1 MKEVT
6 CKQTLEEVKS
16 YGSPVEASQTAE
28 EQVQRP
34 SCKCAES
41 REREEDNGV
50 KEVTGYLL
58 TGVFIRK
65 EKSN

>member
-1 MKEVT
+1 MT
-6 CKQTLEEVKS
+6 CKQTLEEGKS

-50 KEVTGYLL
+50 QEVTG
-58 TGVFIRK
+58 
-65 EKSN
+65 N